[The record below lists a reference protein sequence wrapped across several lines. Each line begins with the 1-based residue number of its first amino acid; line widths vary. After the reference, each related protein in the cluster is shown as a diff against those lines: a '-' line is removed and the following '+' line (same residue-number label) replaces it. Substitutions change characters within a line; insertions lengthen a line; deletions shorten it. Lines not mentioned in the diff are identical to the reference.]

1 MNKKDVDK
9 MLEDLKKCNNELK
22 AQFAESRIK
31 IFGQTTSER
40 VHQDTARRSFSQLV
54 HQMDQM
60 DQTTNPPAHT
70 MVQVENMS
78 NPPANTMENPPAN
91 PEDGGDLLVSSLQ
104 EMFPSVERSV
114 VKSLL
119 VRNLYDQ
126 EETVEQLLTV
136 AALGHEVIEDT
147 GDVQTEGVEVGSR
160 VKVPDCPVCL
170 EPPLRPRKIFQCANG
185 HIVCGGCRERMT
197 RPECPTCREP
207 LVGRATVLEQL
218 IHSLTP

>member
-1 MNKKDVDK
+1 M
-9 MLEDLKKCNNELK
+9 DL
-22 AQFAESRIK
+22 
-31 IFGQTTSER
+31 
-40 VHQDTARRSFSQLV
+40 
-54 HQMDQM
+54 M
-60 DQTTNPPAHT
+60 DQTTNTPPHT
-70 MVQVENMS
+70 MS
-78 NPPANTMENPPAN
+78 HSPANTMENPLAN
-91 PEDGGDLLVSSLQ
+91 PEDGNDLLVSSLQ

-119 VRNLYDQ
+119 VRNLYNQ

-136 AALGHEVIEDT
+136 AALGNEVIEDT
-147 GDVQTEGVEVGSR
+147 GDVETEGVEVGSR

-197 RPECPTCREP
+197 RMTRMTRSECPTCRQP